1 MASFNKVI
9 LLGNMVRDP
18 ELRQTPSGTSVC
30 TFSIAVQ
37 RAYGRTAAENNGEP
51 NADFFTV
58 NAWDKRAEFVCR
70 YFKKGSAILV
80 CGSLQNRSWTDN
92 QGQKRYATEIR
103 ADEIT
108 FGSSASNGG
117 SQQGAPEA
125 PQQGYTP
132 SSYSTPS
139 FQSSPSASFEDIPD
153 DGSLPF

>member
-9 LLGNMVRDP
+9 LLGNMVADP

-30 TFSIAVQ
+30 SFRIAV
-37 RAYGRTAAENNGEP
+37 GRRFGRGNEP
-51 NADFFTV
+51 EQNTDFFTV
-58 NAWDKRAEFVCR
+58 NAWDKTAEFVSR

-92 QGQKRYATEIR
+92 QGQKRNVTEIR
-103 ADEIT
+103 ADEVT

-139 FQSSPSASFEDIPD
+139 FQSTASTGFEDIPD

>member
-9 LLGNMVRDP
+9 LLGNMVADP
-18 ELRQTPSGTSVC
+18 ELRQTASGKSVC
-30 TFSIAVQ
+30 SFRIAV
-37 RAYGRTAAENNGEP
+37 GRGYNRGNEEEANT
-51 NADFFTV
+51 DFFNVT
-58 NAWDKRAEFVCR
+58 AWDRTAEFVSR
-70 YFKKGSAILV
+70 YFKKGNAILV
-80 CGSLQNRSWTDN
+80 CGRLQNRSWTDN
-92 QGQKRYATEIR
+92 QGQKRITTEIT
-103 ADEIT
+103 ADEVT

-117 SQQGAPEA
+117 NPQSAPEA